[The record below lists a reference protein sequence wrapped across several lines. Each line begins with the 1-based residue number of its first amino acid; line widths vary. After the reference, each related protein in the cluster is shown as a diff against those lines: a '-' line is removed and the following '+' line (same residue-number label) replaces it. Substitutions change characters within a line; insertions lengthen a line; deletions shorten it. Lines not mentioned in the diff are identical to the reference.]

1 VSPPAWEPARVE
13 IDEGLGPYD
22 AEILTGQRRNGW
34 VIPRFTRDVAVR
46 VAADIATANTAPHV
60 HPLDAQ
66 VLRFDGDDVLLVHAP
81 GTPEEQ
87 VLERVEPDADGRYG
101 ICGFRWRWSRADRY
115 RVYTLTVQ
123 ILADDDPDRAATHA
137 YPAVAHL
144 DEVAGVHLA
153 RLGYDDPHGTPS
165 HVDVTCA
172 RDIPGEGICLRRPGH
187 GGGCARSTDRSA
199 PGGTG
204 GRS

>member
-1 VSPPAWEPARVE
+1 MTQPAWEPARLE

-22 AEILTGQRRNGW
+22 AEILTNQRCNGW

-46 VAADIATANTAPHV
+46 VAADIATANTV
-60 HPLDAQ
+60 Q
-66 VLRFDGDDVLLVHAP
+66 V
-81 GTPEEQ
+81 
-87 VLERVEPDADGRYG
+87 
-101 ICGFRWRWSRADRY
+101 
-115 RVYTLTVQ
+115 
-123 ILADDDPDRAATHA
+123 LADDDPDRAATNA

-187 GGGCARSTDRSA
+187 GGGGARS
-199 PGGTG
+199 
-204 GRS
+204 